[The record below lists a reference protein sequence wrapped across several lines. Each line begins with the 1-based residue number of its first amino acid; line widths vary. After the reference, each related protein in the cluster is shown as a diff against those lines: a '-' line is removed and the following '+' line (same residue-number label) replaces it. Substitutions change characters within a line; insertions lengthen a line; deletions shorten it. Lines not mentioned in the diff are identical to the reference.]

1 MINACNVVF
10 ALALVGSLGL
20 ASASDRKL
28 LNGFVSSSAWG
39 YSSSAVIDGQTVTVT
54 DGGATTSTGA
64 TGGGSAMGTAVSINS
79 ATAETEDA
87 MSNSMSNYYAESTSA
102 PGFAEATTMAE
113 DVATAVAEDGG
124 SAAAAAGVEG
134 PGASAAASD
143 DLFFLPEEAEAVSI
157 SDGSAGALATDSSS
171 ETFTNQRSYAVS
183 SEDFFGTARASARGD
198 SRAFADYFSWLVE
211 G

>member
-28 LNGFVSSSAWG
+28 LNGVVSSRAWG

-64 TGGGSAMGTAVSINS
+64 TGGGFAMGTAVSINS

-102 PGFAEATTMAE
+102 PGFAEGTNIGRGRVPQSTHTT
-113 DVATAVAEDGG
+113 
-124 SAAAAAGVEG
+124 
-134 PGASAAASD
+134 
-143 DLFFLPEEAEAVSI
+143 
-157 SDGSAGALATDSSS
+157 
-171 ETFTNQRSYAVS
+171 
-183 SEDFFGTARASARGD
+183 
-198 SRAFADYFSWLVE
+198 
-211 G
+211 